1 MSPTRSKF
9 LTDSSRLSSSVGKP
23 SMKSSLLAINSQSGS
38 SLSEVDI
45 KGHRPRRSSGG
56 KIFHRRPSN
65 SGSEGSDYFFDNND
79 EIDDPVG
86 DLITQMLN
94 DGRVPGFGY
103 HNRTQNNVADDE
115 DFSRLTL
122 PIISRRNYIVIRN
135 FLTTICSR
143 EYWTNE
149 EQLLHDRPRESPR
162 TMRFILESFA
172 LSYVIVYSLNDMILR
187 FIYGNTVSAVCWV
200 ISTFLFDVES
210 VQDYIFQVLRSLIP
224 QCCIDFVCFIEG
236 KLLWGDRFQGRILL
250 WNDEE
255 TLLKFRSDHGR
266 LLTLQNE
273 LRQNRRARKQSRL
286 EKRRKRR
293 RGEVLTTV
301 DMVRM
306 AEEESEKERLQ
317 AAIIE
322 YTRTAPTF
330 FHNQI
335 ESLNGIEIRH
345 PATQRHMDAL
355 QFCQKMISVEV
366 EEQSVKPVSLETT
379 SNGNQSSSNKA
390 IQVVDDFPDIHL
402 DKSDESDSI
411 DLSQIFSDESS
422 SLEDDADSLSG
433 MSNNSGSTSLSM
445 PWMVVGAKIG
455 QKLLNSRKLQR
466 VIANPDAAQKL
477 ISHEA
482 KKLIGGINETIS
494 DESDRSQSKFN
505 DSRSVDETSQKASPT
520 LLVPQKSDQI
530 SPPVHGMRRRYHAG
544 QAMEAINLYS
554 ARAFSSEN
562 KLDSLDSNYSS
573 ATSSCIGEVGVGE
586 KRFFPAD
593 ILSPQAA
600 TQVPVSRLSPLAT
613 GISYRIVSIF
623 RLIAYVSNLTSTCK
637 LSLQG

>member
-1 MSPTRSKF
+1 VILEMSPIRNKS

-23 SMKSSLLAINSQSGS
+23 SMKSSGLLAVVGSQSGS

-45 KGHRPRRSSGG
+45 NRHPPRRSSTSG
-56 KIFHRRPSN
+56 KIFHRRTSN
-65 SGSEGSDYFFDNND
+65 SGSEGSDFFNDNND

-103 HNRTQNNVADDE
+103 HNYPIQSVDDE
-115 DFSRLTL
+115 DFSQLTL
-122 PIISRRNYIVIRN
+122 PLISSRNYVVIRN
-135 FLTTICSR
+135 FFRTVCSR

-172 LSYVIVYSLNDMILR
+172 LSYIIVYSLNDMILR
-187 FIYGNTVSAVCWV
+187 FIYENTVSAVCWV

-210 VQDYIFQVLRSLIP
+210 VQDYILQFLRSCIP

-273 LRQNRRARKQSRL
+273 LKQNRRARKQSML

-293 RGEVLTTV
+293 RGEVLTNV

-306 AEEESEKERLQ
+306 AEEESEKVRLQ

-322 YTRTAPTF
+322 YTRRVPTF
-330 FHNQI
+330 FHEQI
-335 ESLNGIEIRH
+335 ESLDGIEIRH

-355 QFCQKMISVEV
+355 QFCQKMISIEV
-366 EEQSVKPVSLETT
+366 EEQSSVKPVSLETT
-379 SNGNQSSSNKA
+379 SNGNPSSSNKT

-411 DLSQIFSDESS
+411 DLSQIFSGESS
-422 SLEDDADSLSG
+422 SFEDDDDSLSG
-433 MSNNSGSTSLSM
+433 MSNNSCSTSRSM

-505 DSRSVDETSQKASPT
+505 DSRSVDETSQKASP
-520 LLVPQKSDQI
+520 LVPQKSDQI

-554 ARAFSSEN
+554 ARAFSLEN

-593 ILSPQAA
+593 NLSPQAA
-600 TQVPVSRLSPLAT
+600 TQVPVSRLAPLAT
-613 GISYRIVSIF
+613 GMSYRIVSILPF
-623 RLIAYVSNLTSTCK
+623 NCIRF
-637 LSLQG
+637 

>member
-1 MSPTRSKF
+1 
-9 LTDSSRLSSSVGKP
+9 
-23 SMKSSLLAINSQSGS
+23 MKSSLLALGSQSGS

-45 KGHRPRRSSGG
+45 NGHQPRRSSTGG
-56 KIFHRRPSN
+56 KLFHRRPSN
-65 SGSEGSDYFFDNND
+65 SGSEGSDFFYDNKD

-103 HNRTQNNVADDE
+103 RNRTQKKFADDE
-115 DFSRLTL
+115 DFSQLTL
-122 PIISRRNYIVIRN
+122 PLISWRNYIVIRN

-172 LSYVIVYSLNDMILR
+172 LSYVIVYSLNDIILR
-187 FIYGNTVSAVCWV
+187 FIYENTVSAACWV

-210 VQDYIFQVLRSLIP
+210 VQDYILQFLRSLIP
-224 QCCIDFVCFIEG
+224 QCCIDFECYIEG
-236 KLLWGDRFQGRILL
+236 ELLWGDRFQGRILL
-250 WNDEE
+250 WNDDE
-255 TLLKFRSDHGR
+255 TLLKFRSDHRR

-273 LRQNRRARKQSRL
+273 LKQNRRARKQSRH

-293 RGEVLTTV
+293 RGEVLTNV

-306 AEEESEKERLQ
+306 AEEESEKDRLQ

-322 YTRTAPTF
+322 YTRRAPTF

-355 QFCQKMISVEV
+355 QFCQKIISIEV
-366 EEQSVKPVSLETT
+366 EEQSVKPVLLETT
-379 SNGNQSSSNKA
+379 SNGNPTSSNKT

-422 SLEDDADSLSG
+422 SFEDDADSLSG
-433 MSNNSGSTSLSM
+433 MSNNSGSTSRSM

-505 DSRSVDETSQKASPT
+505 DSRSVDEASQKTSPT
-520 LLVPQKSDQI
+520 LLVLKKSDQI

-544 QAMEAINLYS
+544 QATEANNLYS

-562 KLDSLDSNYSS
+562 KLDSLSSANSS
-573 ATSSCIGEVGVGE
+573 ATSSCIGEVGIGE
-586 KRFFPAD
+586 KRFFPTD
-593 ILSPQAA
+593 NLSPQAA
-600 TQVPVSRLSPLAT
+600 TQVPVSRLSLLAT
-613 GISYRIVSIF
+613 GMSYISDMYF
-623 RLIAYVSNLTSTCK
+623 RLIAYVSNL
-637 LSLQG
+637 

>member
-1 MSPTRSKF
+1 MSPTRSKY

-45 KGHRPRRSSGG
+45 KGHRPRRSGG
-56 KIFHRRPSN
+56 KIFHIRPSN

-103 HNRTQNNVADDE
+103 HNRTQNVADDE

-122 PIISRRNYIVIRN
+122 PLISRRNYIVIRD

-172 LSYVIVYSLNDMILR
+172 LSYVIIYSLNDMILR
-187 FIYGNTVSAVCWV
+187 FIYENTVSAVCWV

-210 VQDYIFQVLRSLIP
+210 VHDYILRFLRSLIP
-224 QCCIDFVCFIEG
+224 QCCIDFVCFFEG

-273 LRQNRRARKQSRL
+273 LKQNRRARKQSRL

-293 RGEVLTTV
+293 RGEMLTNV

-322 YTRTAPTF
+322 YTRRAPTF

-355 QFCQKMISVEV
+355 QFCQKMISIEV
-366 EEQSVKPVSLETT
+366 EEQSVKPVSLETS
-379 SNGNQSSSNKA
+379 SNGNPSSSNKA

-422 SLEDDADSLSG
+422 SFEDDADSLSG
-433 MSNNSGSTSLSM
+433 MSNNSGSTSRSI

-482 KKLIGGINETIS
+482 KKIIGGINETIIS

-505 DSRSVDETSQKASPT
+505 DSRSVDETSQKTSPT
-520 LLVPQKSDQI
+520 LLVLKKSDEI

-562 KLDSLDSNYSS
+562 KLDSLSSANSS
-573 ATSSCIGEVGVGE
+573 ATSE

-593 ILSPQAA
+593 NLSPQAA

-613 GISYRIVSIF
+613 GMF
-623 RLIAYVSNLTSTCK
+623 
-637 LSLQG
+637 

>member
-9 LTDSSRLSSSVGKP
+9 LTDSSRLSSSIGKP

-94 DGRVPGFGY
+94 DGRVPGFGF

-115 DFSRLTL
+115 DFSRPTL
-122 PIISRRNYIVIRN
+122 PLISWRNYIVIRN

-187 FIYGNTVSAVCWV
+187 FIYENTVSAVCWV
-200 ISTFLFDVES
+200 ISTFLFHVES
-210 VQDYIFQVLRSLIP
+210 VQDYILTFLRSLIP
-224 QCCIDFVCFIEG
+224 QWCIDFVCFIEG

-250 WNDEE
+250 WDDEE
-255 TLLKFRSDHGR
+255 TVLKFRFDHSR

-273 LRQNRRARKQSRL
+273 LKQNRRARKQSRL

-355 QFCQKMISVEV
+355 QFCQKMISIEV

-379 SNGNQSSSNKA
+379 SNGNPSSSNKA
-390 IQVVDDFPDIHL
+390 IQVVNDFPDIHL

-422 SLEDDADSLSG
+422 SFEDDADSLSG
-433 MSNNSGSTSLSM
+433 MSNNSGSTSRSI

-482 KKLIGGINETIS
+482 KKIIGGINETILS

-505 DSRSVDETSQKASPT
+505 DSRSVDETSQKTSPT
-520 LLVPQKSDQI
+520 LLVLKKSDEI

-554 ARAFSSEN
+554 ARAFPSGN
-562 KLDSLDSNYSS
+562 KLDSLSSANSS

-593 ILSPQAA
+593 NLSPQAA

-613 GISYRIVSIF
+613 G
-623 RLIAYVSNLTSTCK
+623 TS
-637 LSLQG
+637 

>member
-1 MSPTRSKF
+1 M
-9 LTDSSRLSSSVGKP
+9 TDSSRLSSSIGKP

-122 PIISRRNYIVIRN
+122 PLISWRNYIVIRN
-135 FLTTICSR
+135 FFTTICSR

-187 FIYGNTVSAVCWV
+187 FIYENTVSAVCWV
-200 ISTFLFDVES
+200 ISTFLFHVES
-210 VQDYIFQVLRSLIP
+210 VQDYILTFLRSLIP
-224 QCCIDFVCFIEG
+224 QWCIDFVCFIEG

-250 WNDEE
+250 WDDEE
-255 TLLKFRSDHGR
+255 TVLKFRFDHSR

-273 LRQNRRARKQSRL
+273 LKQNRRARKQSRL

-345 PATQRHMDAL
+345 AATQRHMDAL
-355 QFCQKMISVEV
+355 QFCQKMISIEV
-366 EEQSVKPVSLETT
+366 EEQSSVKPVSLETT
-379 SNGNQSSSNKA
+379 SNGNPSSSNKT

-422 SLEDDADSLSG
+422 SFEDDADSLSG
-433 MSNNSGSTSLSM
+433 MSNNSGSTSRSI

-482 KKLIGGINETIS
+482 KKIIGGINETILS

-505 DSRSVDETSQKASPT
+505 DSRSVDETSQKTSPT
-520 LLVPQKSDQI
+520 LLVLKKSDEI

-554 ARAFSSEN
+554 ARAFPSEN
-562 KLDSLDSNYSS
+562 KLDSLSSANSS

-593 ILSPQAA
+593 NLSPQAA

-613 GISYRIVSIF
+613 G
-623 RLIAYVSNLTSTCK
+623 TS
-637 LSLQG
+637 